1 MTGGPRPAAVP
12 LNLHDPARGR
22 SRLQVSESVVAD
34 DAQAQPARQILII
47 GPSWV
52 GDMVMAQSLLKT
64 LRERDPSVVIDV
76 LAPGWSLSI
85 IERMSEARQGFD
97 LPTGHGELGWGKR
110 RQVAEQLKSIG
121 YDQAIVLPRTLKS
134 ALVPW
139 FAGIPQRTGFLGE
152 SRYGL
157 INDRR
162 PFDADR
168 LPQTVQRYV
177 ALGLPPDTA
186 QPPPVPHPALTVDRE
201 RQVAL
206 MDDLGLNHNE
216 RFVGFMPGAEYGP
229 AKQWPVAHFAAL
241 ARALGRRGQRVLIF
255 GSPKDAE
262 VGGAIVEAAGDV
274 AVNLCG
280 RTQLADVIDL
290 LALCDTAVTNDS
302 GLMHVAAAVGT
313 PLVAIYG
320 SSTPGFTPPLSD
332 AARILHLDLACSP
345 CFERRCPLG
354 HTQCLTRVGV
364 ADVLACLPVREHA
377 PV

>member
-1 MTGGPRPAAVP
+1 MPS
-12 LNLHDPARGR
+12 ARR
-22 SRLQVSESVVAD
+22 TLVV
-34 DAQAQPARQILII
+34 

-64 LRERDPSVVIDV
+64 LREHDPAVVIDV
-76 LAPGWSLSI
+76 LAPGWSLPI
-85 IERMSEARQGFD
+85 IERMPEAHQGFD

-110 RQVAEQLKSIG
+110 RRVAERLKTIG
-121 YDQAIVLPRTLKS
+121 YEQAIVLPRTLKS

-139 FAGIPQRTGFLGE
+139 FAGIPRRTGYLGE
-152 SRYGL
+152 SRFGL

-162 PFDADR
+162 PFNAER

-177 ALGLPPDTA
+177 ALGLPADAP
-186 QPPPVPHPALTVDRE
+186 QPPPVPHPTLTVDRD
-201 RQVAL
+201 RQAIL
-206 MDDLGLNHNE
+206 IDELGLNRDE
-216 RFVGFMPGAEYGP
+216 SFVAFMPGAEYGP
-229 AKQWPVAHFAAL
+229 AKQWPVAHYAAL

-262 VGGAIVEAAGDV
+262 VGSAIVSAAGD
-274 AVNLCG
+274 ATVNLCG

-290 LALCDTAVTNDS
+290 LALCEFAVTNDS

-332 AARILHLDLACSP
+332 AARILHLGLACSP

-354 HTQCLTRVGV
+354 HTQCLTRIGV
-364 ADVLACLPVREHA
+364 ADVLACLPA
-377 PV
+377 